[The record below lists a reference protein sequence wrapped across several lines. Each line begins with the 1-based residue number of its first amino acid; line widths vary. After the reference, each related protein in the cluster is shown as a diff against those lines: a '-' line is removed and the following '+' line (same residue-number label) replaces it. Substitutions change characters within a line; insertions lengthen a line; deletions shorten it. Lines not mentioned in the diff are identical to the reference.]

1 MLFRYDFG
9 ETLDITKFRMQA
21 QHYIAQMRQL
31 EYNLFLQNYKIIV
44 NISTPDGSTA
54 HLVSVSIYHIDRDE
68 NGEITSTEKLF
79 PGNDL
84 RFKEFK
90 IIKEIW
96 GNPDYSLGDWAS
108 GSVSNTTEKIIS
120 LLKIAHKIDNLKAF
134 L

>member
-9 ETLDITKFRMQA
+9 KTLDVSKFMVQA

-31 EYNLFLQNYKIIV
+31 EYHLVLQNYKIVV
-44 NISTPDGSTA
+44 NISTPDDCTA
-54 HLVSVSIYHIDRDE
+54 HLASISIFDIKRDKH
-68 NGEITSTEKLF
+68 GLITDASLLF

-96 GNPDYSLGDWAS
+96 KNPDYSSGDWAS
-108 GSVSNTTEKIIS
+108 GSVSDTTEKIIS

>member
-9 ETLDITKFRMQA
+9 ETLDVTKFRAQA
-21 QHYIAQMRQL
+21 QHYIAQMRQVD
-31 EYNLFLQNYKIIV
+31 YNLFLQNYKIIV
-44 NISTPDGSTA
+44 NIFTPDDCTA
-54 HLVSVSIYHIDRDE
+54 HLVSVALYHIIRDE
-68 NGEITSTEKLF
+68 CGEITKVELLF
-79 PGNDL
+79 PSNDL

-96 GNPDYSLGDWAS
+96 EKPHYSFGNWDS

>member
-9 ETLDITKFRMQA
+9 KKLDVTKFRAQS
-21 QHYIAQMRQL
+21 QHYIAQMRQV

-44 NISTPDGSTA
+44 SISTPDDCTA
-54 HLVSVSIYHIDRDE
+54 HLVSMSMYHIIRDE
-68 NGEITSTEKLF
+68 AGEIIKSEKLF
-79 PGNDL
+79 PSNDL

-96 GNPDYSLGDWAS
+96 KNPNYSLGNWDS